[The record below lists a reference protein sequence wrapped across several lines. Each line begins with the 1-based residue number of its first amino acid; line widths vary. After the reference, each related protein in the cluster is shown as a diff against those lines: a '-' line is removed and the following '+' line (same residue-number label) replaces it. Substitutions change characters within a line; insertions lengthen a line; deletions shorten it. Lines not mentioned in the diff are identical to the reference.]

1 MKVVELQVLS
11 EDFVHYLVLSALG
24 DSLVLLV
31 VKSAE
36 NLLSQLSSYSV
47 ENPVAFQVGFKDV
60 FEFFYAAHY
69 IIKKAKEIYKYFF
82 SYI

>member
-36 NLLSQLSSYSV
+36 NLLSQLSSDSV

-60 FEFFYAAHY
+60 FEFFNAAHY
-69 IIKKAKEIYKYFF
+69 IIKKAYEIYKYFI